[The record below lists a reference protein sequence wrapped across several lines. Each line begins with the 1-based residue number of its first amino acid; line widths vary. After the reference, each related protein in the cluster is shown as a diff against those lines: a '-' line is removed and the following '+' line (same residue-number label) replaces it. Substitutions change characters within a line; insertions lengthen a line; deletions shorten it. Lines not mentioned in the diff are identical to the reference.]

1 MTELGE
7 GEEYAPLVEH
17 RLGRTGLVAK
27 LDKGF
32 QQGVYCLYVEYAGLV
47 DRIGFKTARRQAID
61 YCSRLQMQL
70 ANTAGYRL
78 AALEDPSE
86 SPDPR
91 RKHDLDN
98 TFMSIAVTSEDG
110 RWHDKA
116 IKERFR
122 IALLRADQAWDQVQA
137 GRDEERRDSRRERF
151 QNRLGMLLNGEA
163 YRHVD
168 AVTKDR
174 LQAEVTAMLF
184 PPRARGR

>member
-7 GEEYAPLVEH
+7 GEEYAPLVEY

-32 QQGVYCLYVEYAGLV
+32 EKGVYCLYVEYAGLA
-47 DRIGFKTARRQAID
+47 DRIGFKAARRQALN

-70 ANTAGYRL
+70 ANTEGYRL

-86 SPDPR
+86 SNDPR
-91 RKHDLDN
+91 RKHDLEN
-98 TFMSIAVTSEDG
+98 TFLSIAVTSEDG

-116 IKERFR
+116 IRERFR
-122 IALLRADQAWDQVQA
+122 VALLRADQAWDQMQA

-151 QNRLGMLLNGEA
+151 RQRLGTLLEGEA

-168 AVTKDR
+168 AATKER
-174 LQAEVTAMLF
+174 LLAEVAALVF
-184 PPRARGR
+184 SPRGRGR

>member
-7 GEEYAPLVEH
+7 GGEYAPLVEH

-32 QQGVYCLYVEYAGLV
+32 EKGVYCLYVEFGGIS
-47 DRIGFKTARRQAID
+47 DRIGFTAARRQALD

-70 ANTAGYRL
+70 ANTEGYRL
-78 AALEDPSE
+78 AALEDPSQ
-86 SPDPR
+86 SADPR
-91 RKHDLDN
+91 RKHDMEY
-98 TFMSIAVTSEDG
+98 TFLSIAVTSEDG

-116 IKERFR
+116 IKEKFR
-122 IALLRADQAWDQVQA
+122 VALLRADQAWDQMQA

-151 QNRLGMLLNGEA
+151 RERLGTLLDGEA

-168 AVTKDR
+168 AATRER
-174 LQAEVTAMLF
+174 LLAEVTALVF
-184 PPRARGR
+184 SPKGRSR

>member
-32 QQGVYCLYVEYAGLV
+32 QQGVYCLYVEYGAIA
-47 DRIGFKTARRQAID
+47 DRIGFKAARRQALD

-70 ANTAGYRL
+70 ASTEGYRL
-78 AALEDPSE
+78 GTLEDPSQ
-86 SPDPR
+86 SDDPR
-91 RKHDLDN
+91 RKHDLEN
-98 TFMSIAVTSEDG
+98 TFLSIAVTSEDG

-122 IALLRADQAWDQVQA
+122 VALLRADQVWDQMQA

-151 QNRLGMLLNGEA
+151 RQRLGTLLDGAA

-168 AVTKDR
+168 AATRER
-174 LQAEVTAMLF
+174 LLAEVTAMVF
-184 PPRARGR
+184 SPKGRER